1 MPKEVF
7 YPPIKGQFEAMQINL
22 PNDIHAYL
30 VNAYGDYM
38 WIPPVEQREK
48 HWTVGFCMD
57 LAAEQEKKAAEAE
70 QNV

>member
-1 MPKEVF
+1 
-7 YPPIKGQFEAMQINL
+7 MQINL
-22 PNDIHAYL
+22 PRDIHAYL

-57 LAAEQEKKAAEAE
+57 VAAAEAKKAAEANRAE
-70 QNV
+70 